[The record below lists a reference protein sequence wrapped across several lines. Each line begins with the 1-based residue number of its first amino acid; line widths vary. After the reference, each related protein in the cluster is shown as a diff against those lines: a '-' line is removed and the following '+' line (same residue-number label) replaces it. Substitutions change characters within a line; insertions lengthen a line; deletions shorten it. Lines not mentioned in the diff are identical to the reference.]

1 METKTKTEIVNIN
14 GQNTEIK
21 VTVDASTKS
30 LNCYYC
36 NASAPNS
43 SEIIHRDCC
52 KYVGGHGC

>member
-1 METKTKTEIVNIN
+1 MTTKTETVKIKGVSVAIKVNIDP
-14 GQNTEIK
+14 T
-21 VTVDASTKS
+21 TKS